1 MQKEKKKKQ
10 QIGCRWCW
18 TRVSQRTHAKKVES
32 KNIPG
37 FRYLQQSKKP
47 GDTEV
52 TWSLGWRSWRPG
64 SLPFMFSVALAHT
77 QLLVW
82 YDDNTIIVSASIGV
96 PIPQFR
102 GRSCPYRLPLYC
114 DFVLLYHRERE
125 RERERRGC
133 GEGLGSCLHLKTFV
147 MKPQESQAAL
157 LSHWNW
163 LPSPWLA
170 PASPSNLSFFIAW
183 PSFVPKVET
192 YM

>member
-102 GRSCPYRLPLYC
+102 GRSCPYWLPLYC
-114 DFVLLYHRERE
+114 DFVLLYPCAWERE
-125 RERERRGC
+125 T
-133 GEGLGSCLHLKTFV
+133 GLGRRSRV
-147 MKPQESQAAL
+147 
-157 LSHWNW
+157 LSSLENFCHEATGIPGCT
-163 LPSPWLA
+163 LYHIGTDCSPWLA
-170 PASPSNLSFFIAW
+170 PASPSNLSFW
-183 PSFVPKVET
+183 PSFVSKVET
-192 YM
+192 HM

>member
-1 MQKEKKKKQ
+1 MEAIAKKRRILTWMTSTTTSLSHPVRHQEQRKILVLLQDWLARSSNLLSSVCIKNAPKKKSKSDVHDASH
-10 QIGCRWCW
+10 
-18 TRVSQRTHAKKVES
+18 TRLSQRTHAKEVDS

-114 DFVLLYHRERE
+114 DFVLLYQRERE
-125 RERERRGC
+125 RDGA
-133 GEGLGSCLHLKTFV
+133 GE
-147 MKPQESQAAL
+147 
-157 LSHWNW
+157 
-163 LPSPWLA
+163 
-170 PASPSNLSFFIAW
+170 
-183 PSFVPKVET
+183 KV
-192 YM
+192 